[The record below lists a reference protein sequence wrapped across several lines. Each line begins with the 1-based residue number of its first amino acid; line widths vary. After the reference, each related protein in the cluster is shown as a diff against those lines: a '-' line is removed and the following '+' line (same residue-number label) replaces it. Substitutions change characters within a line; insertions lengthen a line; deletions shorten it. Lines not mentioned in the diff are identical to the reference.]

1 MARIR
6 TIKPELWSSGQI
18 GDCCLSARLTFI
30 GLLNF
35 CDDNGIHSDSSRRIK
50 AEVFPQDLDVSAD
63 HVAAWVEEL
72 CRAGLVARYAAH
84 GEPYLIVTG
93 WDRHQKIE
101 RPTYRHPAP
110 DGTVGKITPE
120 IRRHIAEASARA
132 RRCVGA
138 YSSND
143 RREVGEGSMSPRPR
157 NGMESNGDS
166 LAKAGGVCSPTTSI
180 GDIEGWGDFTA
191 DPDEEGGAA

>member
-50 AEVFPQDLDVSAD
+50 AEVFPQDVDVSAD
-63 HVAAWVEEL
+63 HVATWVEEL
-72 CRAGLVARYAAH
+72 CRAGLVARYSAH

-110 DGTVGKITPE
+110 DGTVSKISPE
-120 IRRHIAEASARA
+120 VRRHIAEASARV
-132 RRCVGA
+132 RRYVGVH
-138 YSSND
+138 SSND
-143 RREVGEGSMSPRPR
+143 RLEAGEGSPSPRPR
-157 NGMESNGDS
+157 NGMESNGES
-166 LAKAGGVCSPTTSI
+166 LAKEGVGCSPTFSMGNI
-180 GDIEGWGDFTA
+180 GGWGDFTA
-191 DPDEEGGAA
+191 DPEREGD

>member
-110 DGTVGKITPE
+110 DGTVAKSPRKFDERSPRHQRGLAAVSVS
-120 IRRHIAEASARA
+120 IRRKIVEKS
-132 RRCVGA
+132 
-138 YSSND
+138 
-143 RREVGEGSMSPRPR
+143 
-157 NGMESNGDS
+157 
-166 LAKAGGVCSPTTSI
+166 AKAR
-180 GDIEGWGDFTA
+180 
-191 DPDEEGGAA
+191 